1 MGNIV
6 SSKNTIRSGYIYS
19 MAIKNTSSPYRLD
32 ECLIEDFI
40 HLPSYN
46 EYQNY
51 QVLIL
56 TGERRGYRKWILGK
70 YLIQGRPCDIE
81 LKKWYKIDELRYHC
95 KKIESLK

>member
-1 MGNIV
+1 MGNII
-6 SSKNTIRSGYIYS
+6 SSKNTIHSGYIYS
-19 MAIKNTSSPYRLD
+19 ISIKDPSNPYRLD

-46 EYQNY
+46 EYQSY
-51 QVLIL
+51 QVLLL
-56 TGERRGYRKWILGK
+56 TGEQRGCRKWILGK

-81 LKKWYKIDELRYHC
+81 LKKWYKIDELSYHC

>member
-1 MGNIV
+1 MGNHV
-6 SSKNTIRSGYIYS
+6 QSKNTIRSGYIYS
-19 MAIKNTSSPYRLD
+19 IAIKDTSDPYRLD

-51 QVLIL
+51 QALIL

-70 YLIQGRPCDIE
+70 YLIQGRPCDLI
-81 LKKWYKIDELRYHC
+81 LKKCYRIDELSYHC